1 MRLVVCI
8 DRDDDLGRKA
18 GVAGPV
24 VGRQAV
30 LDAAM
35 RLGAADPEDSD
46 TNAMFAAVNL
56 LDELRKEGG
65 EYEVAVLTGDERVGV
80 VSDRRIATEFTAVLS
95 QVDVSSLYLVSDGA
109 EDEHI
114 IPILA
119 SRKPVDSVR
128 RIYIRQSA
136 TLQGT
141 YYTVVRALKDRKLR
155 FKTVLPLATFLL
167 FLGLV
172 ESLSLFYGLNIW
184 SYGAIFLLIFLGIY
198 LLIWTFDVDE
208 WFMERLEYFGSD
220 LRSGSVA
227 AFLGALA
234 AGLFI
239 IGILLGESAA
249 ASSGTPSPGS
259 HIFNFLNVAIL
270 WSLLG
275 AVSWEMG
282 SALKLTL
289 SGKGFPS
296 SFWVVG
302 VSITAF
308 GVESYS
314 LLYLA
319 ASLLGVSP
327 IGSLL
332 PYLVGVALGIA
343 MGTFAGVLRQYL
355 YLHEQDAVETS
366 AIA

>member
-1 MRLVVCI
+1 M
-8 DRDDDLGRKA
+8 K
-18 GVAGPV
+18 
-24 VGRQAV
+24 
-30 LDAAM
+30 
-35 RLGAADPEDSD
+35 LGAADPEDSD

-56 LDELRKEGG
+56 YDELLREKEQV
-65 EYEVAVLTGDERVGV
+65 EVAVLTGNERVGV
-80 VSDRRIATEFTAVLS
+80 VSDRQIAVEFNEVLS
-95 QVDVSSLYLVSDGA
+95 KVDVSSLYLVSDGA

-155 FKTVLPLATFLL
+155 FKTVLPLASFLL

-172 ESLSLFYGLNIW
+172 ESLSVFYGLNIW
-184 SYGAIFLLIFLGIY
+184 SYGAIILLIFLGVY
-198 LLIWTFDVDE
+198 LLIWTFDIDE
-208 WFMERLEYFGSD
+208 WMMEQVQYFTSD

-227 AFLGALA
+227 VFLGALGGA
-234 AGLFI
+234 LFI
-239 IGILLGESAA
+239 MGILLGENAATTSGNPSA
-249 ASSGTPSPGS
+249 GY
-259 HIFNFLNVAIL
+259 HIFEFLNNAIYWWVFAAVA
-270 WSLLG
+270 
-275 AVSWEMG
+275 VEVG
-282 SALKLTL
+282 SALRQTL
-289 SGKGFPS
+289 AGKGFPS

-302 VSITAF
+302 VSIVAF

-319 ASLLGVSP
+319 WNYLSNATTASS
-327 IGSLL
+327 L
-332 PYLVGVALGIA
+332 PYFMGVALGVA

-355 YLHEQDAVETS
+355 HTQNTKETDTVS
-366 AIA
+366 AA